1 MTPSDRLMSLKEVAE
16 PMRILKKGS
25 AIPMPKGPL
34 MSSDAVATELFGG
47 LVSAKWVRS
56 NVPNKVKLGHSTV
69 AFYRDDVLAFIESR
83 KESAA

>member
-1 MTPSDRLMSLKEVAE
+1 MTLRLAQ
-16 PMRILKKGS
+16 KG
-25 AIPMPKGPL
+25 APIPPPRGPL

-47 LVSAKWVRS
+47 IVSAKWVRS

-69 AFYRDDVLAFIESR
+69 GFYRDDVLAFIESR